1 MRLCYI
7 SLRWGGEEREKE
19 ARKVRPDEDNAC
31 IMGREKI
38 VGGERERASKREKAI
53 VVVMIPSGWQGWAA
67 YAEGLWE
74 IYSEKTGLAG
84 GDQSRLT

>member
-1 MRLCYI
+1 MLHFPTR
-7 SLRWGGEEREKE
+7 GGEEREKE
-19 ARKVRPDEDNAC
+19 ARKVRPDEDNAR
-31 IMGREKI
+31 IMEGKNSGRRQRAS
-38 VGGERERASKREKAI
+38 EREEAI

-74 IYSEKTGLAG
+74 IYSERTGLAG